1 MGIYSSGSIFGIKI
15 YNFND
20 DDYSNIL
27 YEKKYDVILN
37 DEHKEEAYLFYNN
50 LNDKNNIHFQI
61 YTECCDTQDKFIMN
75 NYMSWYPL
83 SQDLFLKFFSPK

>member
-1 MGIYSSGSIFGIKI
+1 MGIYSSGSIFGLKI

-20 DDYSNIL
+20 HDYSNIL

-37 DEHKEEAYLFYNN
+37 DKQKEEAYLFYNN

-61 YTECCDTQDKFIMN
+61 YTECCDNYDKLIIN

-83 SQDLFLKFFSPK
+83 SLDLFLKLFITK